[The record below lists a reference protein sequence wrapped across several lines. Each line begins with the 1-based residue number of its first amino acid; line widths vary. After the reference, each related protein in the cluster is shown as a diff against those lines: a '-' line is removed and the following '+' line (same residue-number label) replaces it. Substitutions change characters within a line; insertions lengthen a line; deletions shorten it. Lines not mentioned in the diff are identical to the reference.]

1 MLKRK
6 KSLLVLSAFSLCFPL
21 IAQTSVYSM
30 GIERIPLEF
39 QNTELKEIVGIQ
51 KPFAPCVTEA
61 MLDKVTRELAMHG
74 TLALRRYSS
83 GGHSAVTVHEPRSL
97 ESAIDGMLIMHWDRD
112 NMMQVLAEYQ
122 LAQSDPL
129 RIELKVAKSAWFLGL
144 LASLKHH
151 YNYYKRFTDIIDG
164 KAGAHDFS
172 KRPHIRYNPINLQEV
187 QDPWGHAQNDAL
199 GYLLFTTFY
208 AANQG
213 KLNVVER
220 AVAESTDGKQPKR
233 QFSQE
238 ASHRLGVLIPLLFEK
253 IEVWKDFDFGAW
265 EDKKAEHA
273 SSIGCALAGL
283 RQEKRFVDKYGSL
296 TEKIDGKDYTVTSE
310 LLAKL
315 IAQCEESLSRILP
328 NEFVNSDPEDKRA
341 DASRDRKADSALINA
356 LFLGAVAEEP
366 LLSEKMTAEI
376 LDVTAN
382 QLCRPI
388 GFARYPLD
396 IWDGRTDR
404 RDLKQNEEAQWSHV
418 APMMSVIY
426 GDLYLRTKNQ
436 SYFELQ
442 DFFFRRSL
450 TTVNKRWRIPE
461 AYIVDPKTRQWVS
474 DANEPLAWAQSVE
487 IMAILAMKRSLAER
501 NAVKP
506 AGQGS
511 KPVEPAHKPVEP
523 SDKIKAPK

>member
-6 KSLLVLSAFSLCFPL
+6 KSLLVLSAFSVCFPL

-30 GIERIPLEF
+30 GFESIPLEF
-39 QNTELKEIVGIQ
+39 QNAELKEIVGIQ
-51 KPFAPCVTEA
+51 KSSAPLVTEE

-112 NMMQVLAEYQ
+112 NIMQVLAEYK
-122 LAQSDPL
+122 LAQNDAL
-129 RIELKVAKSAWFLGL
+129 RSELKVAKGAWFQGL

-151 YNYYKRFTDIIDG
+151 YIYYKRFTDIIDG

-199 GYLLFTTFY
+199 AYLLFMTFY
-208 AANQG
+208 AVNQG
-213 KLNVVER
+213 KLNVAEKTL
-220 AVAESTDGKQPKR
+220 AESADAKQPKR

-238 ASHRLGVLIPLLFEK
+238 ASHRLGVLVPLFFEK

-283 RQEKRFVDKYGSL
+283 RQEKKFVDKYGSL

-315 IAQCEESLSRILP
+315 IAHCEESLNRILP

-341 DASRDRKADSALINA
+341 DASKDRRADSALINA

-366 LLSEKMTAEI
+366 LVSDKMAAEI
-376 LDVTAN
+376 LDVTVS

-404 RDLKQNEEAQWSHV
+404 RDLKQREEAQWSHV

-426 GDLYLRTKNQ
+426 GDLYHRTKKQ
-436 SYFELQ
+436 TDFEWQ

-461 AYIVDPKTRQWVS
+461 AYIVDQKTRQWVS

-501 NAVKP
+501 LESKSGDQGVGP
-506 AGQGS
+506 AERGQ
-511 KPVEPAHKPVEP
+511 KPVEP
-523 SDKIKAPK
+523 SDKVVAPK

>member
-1 MLKRK
+1 MFLRK
-6 KSLLVLSAFSLCFPL
+6 KSMFAACVLGAILPLLVQP
-21 IAQTSVYSM
+21 SVISM
-30 GIERIPLEF
+30 SVEPIPIEF
-39 QNTELKEIVGIQ
+39 QNAELKELVGVQ
-51 KPFAPCVTEA
+51 PPFGACVTKE
-61 MLDKVTRELAMHG
+61 MLDKVTRELASHG

-112 NMMQVLAEYQ
+112 NVMQVLAEYQ
-122 LAQSDPL
+122 LTHDESL
-129 RIELKVAKSAWFLGL
+129 RSELKVARGAWLLGL
-144 LASLKHH
+144 TASLKHH
-151 YNYYKRFTDIIDG
+151 YNYYKRFTDILDG
-164 KAGAHDFS
+164 RAGAHDFS

-199 GYLLFTTFY
+199 GYLLFMTFY

-213 KLNVVER
+213 KLQVSENALENS
-220 AVAESTDGKQPKR
+220 ANGKQLDGANGK
-233 QFSQE
+233 QQKKLFAQE
-238 ASHRLGVLIPLLFEK
+238 ESHRLGVLVPLFFEK

-283 RQEKRFVDKYGSL
+283 REEKKYLDKHGPL
-296 TEKIDGKDYTVTSE
+296 TEKLDGKNYTVTSE
-310 LLAKL
+310 LLATL
-315 IAQCEESLSRILP
+315 IRRCEDSLARILP

-341 DASRDRKADSALINA
+341 DASIIRKADSALINA
-356 LFLGAVAEEP
+356 LFLGAVAGEP
-366 LLSEKMTAEI
+366 LVNEKMTERVLNATTE
-376 LDVTAN
+376 A
-382 QLCRPI
+382 LCRPI

-404 RDLKQNEEAQWSHV
+404 RDLKDREEAQWSHV

-426 GDLYLRTKNQ
+426 GDLYLRTKKQ
-436 SYFELQ
+436 DYFVWQ

-450 TTVNKRWRIPE
+450 STVNKRWRIPE
-461 AYIVDPKTRQWVS
+461 AYIVDKKTRKWVS

-501 NAVKP
+501 SPEKSLP
-506 AGQGS
+506 AT
-511 KPVEPAHKPVEP
+511 
-523 SDKIKAPK
+523 DKVRSPK